1 MQSCRAVSLKGCFA
15 SLQVCVQ
22 VFPAQLNLQARPLVK
37 TVASI
42 LLTIHVELVPPTKA
56 KRAIYWDERKN
67 GFKYNASLPVDV
79 TQLEHR
85 C

>member
-1 MQSCRAVSLKGCFA
+1 MQSCRAVSLKGCLA
-15 SLQVCVQ
+15 SLCVQ

>member
-56 KRAIYWDERKN
+56 KRAIY
-67 GFKYNASLPVDV
+67 
-79 TQLEHR
+79 
-85 C
+85 